1 MGKWYYQTS
10 PKIMDYELPLAGPYD
25 VICIARDQKV
35 QHQGTDQ
42 GSEKQVIIQDN
53 IFIYCV

>member
-1 MGKWYYQTS
+1 
-10 PKIMDYELPLAGPYD
+10 MDYELPLAGPYD